1 MRFGPPCFVLF
12 KIADP
17 LLLLSRLP
25 HLQWSPEIS
34 HFIPSV
40 PVILVG
46 TKIDLRT
53 SVAEIGL
60 MRAQGTTP
68 ITPEEGEAVAREIGA
83 RAYLECSS
91 RTGQG
96 VDEVF
101 EEALKLCLKGRRMSA
116 RAAERRKRN
125 CVVL

>member
-1 MRFGPPCFVLF
+1 
-12 KIADP
+12 
-17 LLLLSRLP
+17 
-25 HLQWSPEIS
+25 
-34 HFIPSV
+34 
-40 PVILVG
+40 
-46 TKIDLRT
+46 
-53 SVAEIGL
+53 

-96 VDEVF
+96 VAEVF
-101 EEALKLCLKGRRMSA
+101 DEALRLCLKGRRSSS
-116 RAAERRKRN
+116 RAAERRKKK